1 MASRQL
7 NLRFDEQQHDVV
19 RRVVDRLRN
28 DSSFLGAL
36 EALLASGIDPAGDRH
51 ALDTLARLAQLAQ
64 TQQPCH
70 EGSFGQIEDW
80 MLGSMVTCKNREL
93 CTET

>member
-36 EALLASGIDPAGDRH
+36 EALLASGIDPAGDQH
-51 ALDTLARLAQLAQ
+51 
-64 TQQPCH
+64 
-70 EGSFGQIEDW
+70 GV
-80 MLGSMVTCKNREL
+80 LGSNPRNFQSLIKSMT
-93 CTET
+93 